1 MSAWMFTVT
10 PRVKKTLRSDRP
22 PVNGGEAQ
30 AGRTEGP
37 TASGVTR
44 ARSGPLLAMSND
56 VLVARTFRQR
66 GR

>member
-1 MSAWMFTVT
+1 MFTVT

-22 PVNGGEAQ
+22 QVNGGEAQ
-30 AGRTEGP
+30 AGRPEGRN
-37 TASGVTR
+37 ANGVTR
-44 ARSGPLLAMSND
+44 ARSGPLRAMSNN